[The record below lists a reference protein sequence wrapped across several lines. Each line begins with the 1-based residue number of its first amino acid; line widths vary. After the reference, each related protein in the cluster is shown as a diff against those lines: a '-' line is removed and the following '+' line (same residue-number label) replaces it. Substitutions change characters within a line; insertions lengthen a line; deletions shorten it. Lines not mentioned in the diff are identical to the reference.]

1 MTVTEF
7 EEKYYLH
14 DSSLEKVEFDAENKK
29 LTLTIDFCFWM
40 QLWYEQ
46 GKPENGYIAVT
57 FENVSFYEYEDH
69 EITKILSDLDTE
81 IRTTKIDET
90 GALEILMW
98 ESYSKF
104 DDDIYPI
111 LKVKAEKVTVA
122 EVRMIDLTTQIIP
135 YKGTGNFIFDY
146 SYDII
151 KKYLESMRI
160 PYNEEII
167 APTDIDPAWH
177 IISIS
182 KKSSKYNAVQFF
194 FTKNKLFK
202 ICLCEDFEGS
212 LSNGIH
218 TGMTIE
224 NALNI
229 DKKLF
234 YNDESELYESPD
246 GYWLD
251 YERDSRKIFTISIF
265 IPAVEREDFY
275 EYNW

>member
-1 MTVTEF
+1 LTVTEF

-29 LTLTIDFCFWM
+29 LTLTIDLCFWM

-246 GYWLD
+246 GYWFD